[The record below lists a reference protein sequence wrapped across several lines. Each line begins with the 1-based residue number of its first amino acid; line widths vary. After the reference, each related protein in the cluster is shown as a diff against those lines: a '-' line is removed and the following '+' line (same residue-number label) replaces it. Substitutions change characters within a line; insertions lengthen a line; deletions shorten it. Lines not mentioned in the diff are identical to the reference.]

1 MRLSAAILCLVS
13 SLRAEADPAPSP
25 PTLRAL
31 EVDVSAAYSFLVS
44 SRVSNGAVLSRR
56 NGGPGGTVAALLHTS
71 YFLSPFL
78 DLSFH
83 SLYTST
89 DRYDL
94 DPSLGGPVTLRS
106 SLLAFGVVGGGA
118 FDWWRLRARAGIGW
132 TDVMV
137 RSRSGALRASEWDMM
152 YFLSATGFVWSWGR
166 LKVGL
171 ESRVGFVNDAGISF
185 VTIGL
190 VGGGDAVRWSDRKPE
205 W

>member
-1 MRLSAAILCLVS
+1 LRLSAAILCLVS
-13 SLRAEADPAPSP
+13 SLRAEADPSQPA
-25 PTLRAL
+25 LRGL

-44 SRVSNGAVLSRR
+44 SRSSTGAVQSRR

-83 SLYTST
+83 SLYAST

-106 SLLAFGVVGGGA
+106 SLLAFSVVAGGA
-118 FDWWRLRARAGIGW
+118 FDWWKLRARAGIGW

-137 RSRSGALRASEWDMM
+137 RSRSGAMRTSESDMM
-152 YFLSATGFVWSWGR
+152 YFLSATGFIWSWGR

-171 ESRVGFVNDAGISF
+171 ESRVGIVSDAGISF

-190 VGGGDAVRWSDRKPE
+190 VGGGDAVRWTASE
-205 W
+205 